1 MAKKN
6 YNYDDFNKPQKN
18 EKFRPIFMAVLAI
31 FAIGYLI
38 VYRVYI
44 SQMPSNPSEPEY
56 EAIVSESSLGDSTDY
71 EPVPDAQT
79 DSSIE
84 DTVTINNTDT
94 TTLTISSTE
103 TTKDVTTANNQTTE
117 SSGDQVNDISSEEE
131 TYTEET
137 LSQRKELVMYSEERI
152 LYQDGF
158 FYQPIT
164 DDVKERIYGLSYKT
178 DCTIPYED
186 LRYVSV
192 LYYDFENQI
201 QTGEIIC
208 NKAIAKDLVEIF
220 YELYCNQY
228 QIDKIRLVDEYNA
241 DDDLSCADNN
251 TSCFNFRTVDGST
264 TLSKHAQGL
273 AIDINPFQNPYVTYP
288 NGKERI
294 SPAGSEPY
302 ADRNSGL
309 SHMITEDDLCYKLFI
324 EHGFT
329 WGGHWKT
336 LKDYQH
342 FQKAL

>member
-44 SQMPSNPSEPEY
+44 SQMPNNPSEPGHES
-56 EAIVSESSLGDSTDY
+56 IVSESSLEDSTDY
-71 EPVPDAQT
+71 EPLPDAQT

-117 SSGDQVNDISSEEE
+117 SSGDQVKDISLEEE

-137 LSQRKELVMYSEERI
+137 LSQGKELVMYSEERI

-208 NKAIAKDLVEIF
+208 NKTIAKDLVEIF

-251 TSCFNFRTVDGST
+251 TSCFNYRTVDGSN
-264 TLSKHAQGL
+264 TLSKHAQGV

-302 ADRNSGL
+302 ADRSSGL

>member
-6 YNYDDFNKPQKN
+6 YNYEDFNKPQRN
-18 EKFRPIFMAVLAI
+18 EKFRPIFMAVFAI

-44 SQMPSNPSEPEY
+44 SQMPDNPAETGP
-56 EAIVSESSLGDSTDY
+56 EAIVSGSSLEDSTDY
-71 EPVPDAQT
+71 EPLPDAQT

-117 SSGDQVNDISSEEE
+117 ASGDQVNDISLEGE

-137 LSQRKELVMYSEERI
+137 ISQGKELVMYSEERI

-192 LYYDFENQI
+192 LYYNFENQI

-251 TSCFNFRTVDGST
+251 TSCFNFRTVDGSN
-264 TLSKHAQGL
+264 TLSKHAQGV

-302 ADRNSGL
+302 ADRSSGL

>member
-44 SQMPSNPSEPEY
+44 SQMPNNPSEPGY
-56 EAIVSESSLGDSTDY
+56 ESIVSESSLDDSTSY
-71 EPVPDAQT
+71 EPLSDAQT
-79 DSSIE
+79 APSIE
-84 DTVTINNTDT
+84 DTVTIENADPNFSTKSTNDAGKTNNHAAD
-94 TTLTISSTE
+94 SS
-103 TTKDVTTANNQTTE
+103 DAQT
-117 SSGDQVNDISSEEE
+117 NDISLEEE

-137 LSQRKELVMYSEERI
+137 ISQGKELVMYSEERI

-251 TSCFNFRTVDGST
+251 TSCFNYRTVDGSN
-264 TLSKHAQGL
+264 TLSKHAQGV

-302 ADRNSGL
+302 ADRSSGL

-342 FQKAL
+342 FQKTL

>member
-44 SQMPSNPSEPEY
+44 SQMSNNPSEPGHES
-56 EAIVSESSLGDSTDY
+56 IVSESSLDDSTSY
-71 EPVPDAQT
+71 ELLSDVQT
-79 DSSIE
+79 DSAIE
-84 DTVTINNTDT
+84 DTVTIENADSN
-94 TTLTISSTE
+94 SSTKSANHTDE
-103 TTKDVTTANNQTTE
+103 TSNQAAD
-117 SSGDQVNDISSEEE
+117 SSDAQTNDISLEEE

-137 LSQRKELVMYSEERI
+137 ISQGKELVMYSEERI

-251 TSCFNFRTVDGST
+251 TSCFNYRTVDGSN
-264 TLSKHAQGL
+264 TLSKHAQGV

-302 ADRNSGL
+302 ADRSSGL

>member
-6 YNYDDFNKPQKN
+6 YNYEDFNKPQRN
-18 EKFRPIFMAVLAI
+18 EKFRPFFMAVFAI

-44 SQMPSNPSEPEY
+44 SQMPDNPSETGP
-56 EAIVSESSLGDSTDY
+56 EAIVSGSSLEDSTDY
-71 EPVPDAQT
+71 EPLPDAQT

-186 LRYVSV
+186 LRYISV
-192 LYYDFENQI
+192 LYYNFENQI

-251 TSCFNFRTVDGST
+251 TSCFNFRTVDGSN
-264 TLSKHAQGL
+264 TLSKHAQGV

-302 ADRNSGL
+302 ADRSSGL

>member
-44 SQMPSNPSEPEY
+44 SQMPNNPSESGHES
-56 EAIVSESSLGDSTDY
+56 IVSESSLEDSTDY
-71 EPVPDAQT
+71 EPLPDAQT

-84 DTVTINNTDT
+84 DTVTIENADSN
-94 TTLTISSTE
+94 SSTKSVNHTDE
-103 TTKDVTTANNQTTE
+103 TSNQAAG
-117 SSGDQVNDISSEEE
+117 SSDAQTNDISLEEE

-137 LSQRKELVMYSEERI
+137 ISQRKELVMYSEERI

-251 TSCFNFRTVDGST
+251 TSCFNFRTVDGSN
-264 TLSKHAQGL
+264 TLSKHAQGV

-302 ADRNSGL
+302 ADRSSGL

>member
-6 YNYDDFNKPQKN
+6 YNYEDFNKPQRN
-18 EKFRPIFMAVLAI
+18 EKFRPFFMAVFAI

-44 SQMPSNPSEPEY
+44 SQMPNNPSEPEP
-56 EAIVSESSLGDSTDY
+56 EAIVSGSSLEDSTDY
-71 EPVPDAQT
+71 EPLPDAQT

-186 LRYVSV
+186 LRYISV
-192 LYYDFENQI
+192 LYYNFENQI

-251 TSCFNFRTVDGST
+251 TSCFNFRTVDGSN
-264 TLSKHAQGL
+264 TLSKHAQGV

-302 ADRNSGL
+302 ADRSSGL

>member
-44 SQMPSNPSEPEY
+44 SQMPNNPSEPEH
-56 EAIVSESSLGDSTDY
+56 ESIVSESSLNDSTAY
-71 EPVPDAQT
+71 EPLSDVQT
-79 DSSIE
+79 DSAIE
-84 DTVTINNTDT
+84 DTVTIENTD
-94 TTLTISSTE
+94 
-103 TTKDVTTANNQTTE
+103 DAQT
-117 SSGDQVNDISSEEE
+117 NDISLEEE

-137 LSQRKELVMYSEERI
+137 ISQGKELVMYSEERI

-251 TSCFNFRTVDGST
+251 TSCFNYRTVDGSN
-264 TLSKHAQGL
+264 TLSKHAQGV

-342 FQKAL
+342 FQKTL